1 MERSQSR
8 ATPAKP
14 PRAVFIP
21 DPGLI
26 DLGTRLANEVFNSGR
41 WERMRPYYSDANSK
55 DEPIR
60 RNGMAVLLGFGMR
73 AAQVIHVLVENRTIR
88 NAGTGGP
95 LTADDLLYSFRT
107 SQNRFLVQ
115 LNATT
120 SALAQCI
127 VAVPGM
133 EVVER
138 AGGADKAPPAPIP
151 VQVMGMPARVTE
163 TEIERNGA
171 GDIQRTTQIEVDF
184 KNQAANANG

>member
-14 PRAVFIP
+14 PRAVFVP

-73 AAQVIHVLVENRTIR
+73 AAQVINVLVNNRTIR
-88 NAGTGGP
+88 NAGTGDP
-95 LTADDLLYSFRT
+95 LSADDLLYSFRT
-107 SQNRFLVQ
+107 SQNRFLAQ

-133 EVVER
+133 QVTVR
-138 AGGADKAPPAPIP
+138 AGADEAPPAPIP
-151 VQVMGMPARVTE
+151 VQVVSLPARVTE
-163 TEIERNGA
+163 TEIERDGA
-171 GDIQRTTQIEVDF
+171 GDIKRTSQIEVDF
-184 KNQAANANG
+184 KAANANG